1 MNNIR
6 NKSLVIIEKRKN
18 KMKDDLSIYFNIPN
32 PVNQNTGSV
41 TLQYKGKSINIPFS
55 DIIYMKIDYAA
66 NALNQFKFYCH
77 NLDSVFEQQIIHDFK
92 SYLTIYDPNLDL
104 IRQTSNQQE
113 VISYVTKVFTF
124 DCDMDGLYLDILI
137 ENLDDLIDWNIAN
150 KQQDLNNNNK
160 QNIQSNLTSI
170 IPRYIDKNLICVFI
184 NNETY
189 LNPDENVYEYI
200 NFSYMKSFNIK
211 HNVTTTYHLDF
222 FDYSEIQDE
231 NVDLVTFI
239 MDDGSEIPVSSMKN
253 IHQSMFQVLFNTEQS
268 GTFSCYVMM
277 FYNKLTELL
286 KL

>member
-1 MNNIR
+1 M
-6 NKSLVIIEKRKN
+6 KKEN
-18 KMKDDLSIYFNIPN
+18 KMKDDLFIYFNIPN

-41 TLQYKGKSINIPFS
+41 TLKYKGKSINIPFS
-55 DIIYMKIDYAA
+55 DIIHMKIDYAA

-92 SYLTIYDPNLDL
+92 SYLTIYDQNLDL

-113 VISYVTKVFTF
+113 VISHVTKVFTF

-137 ENLDDLIDWNIAN
+137 ENLDDLIDWDIAN
-150 KQQDLNNNNK
+150 KQQDLNNHNK
-160 QNIQSNLTSI
+160 QNIQSNSTSI
-170 IPRYIDKNLICVFI
+170 ITRYIDKNLICVFI
-184 NNETY
+184 DNETY

-200 NFSYMKSFNIK
+200 NFNHMKSFNIK
-211 HNVTTTYHLDF
+211 HSVTTTYHLDF
-222 FDYSEIQDE
+222 FDYSELQDE

>member
-1 MNNIR
+1 MT
-6 NKSLVIIEKRKN
+6 KEN

-55 DIIYMKIDYAA
+55 DIIHMKIDYAA
-66 NALNQFKFYCH
+66 NALNQFKFYCY

-113 VISYVTKVFTF
+113 VISHVTKVFTF

-137 ENLDDLIDWNIAN
+137 ENLDDLIDWDIAN
-150 KQQDLNNNNK
+150 KQQALNNHNK
-160 QNIQSNLTSI
+160 QNIQSNSTSI
-170 IPRYIDKNLICVFI
+170 ITRYIDKNLICVFI
-184 NNETY
+184 DNETY

-200 NFSYMKSFNIK
+200 NFSHMKSFNIK
-211 HNVTTTYHLDF
+211 HSVTTTYHLDF
-222 FDYSEIQDE
+222 FDYSELQDE